1 MTMTRPSRP
10 SATRPRGTGAW
21 QWGRMPGWF
30 GITLI
35 TGAAALA
42 AIATALTG
50 ARPGA
55 ALGVC
60 LIIATLAACLAVQRR
75 AVYLLI
81 PAPALAYTVAAA
93 IAGLARSHTAGASH
107 TALALNAAQWIASG
121 FLAMTAATMLAITI
135 TAARWPRRPH
145 GSRL

>member
-10 SATRPRGTGAW
+10 SATRPPGAGAW

-35 TGAAALA
+35 IGGVALA
-42 AIATALTG
+42 AVATTLTK

-60 LIIATLAACLAVQRR
+60 LIIATLAACLAVRSR

-93 IAGLARSHTAGASH
+93 IAGTAGGQAASVSH
-107 TALALNAAQWIASG
+107 TALAVNAAQWIASG
-121 FLAMTAATMLAITI
+121 FLAMTAATLLAIII
-135 TAARWPRRPH
+135 TATRRPTRPR
-145 GSRL
+145 GSRF

>member
-1 MTMTRPSRP
+1 MTVTQPSRP
-10 SATRPRGTGAW
+10 TATRPPETGAW

-42 AIATALTG
+42 ALATALTG
-50 ARPGA
+50 TGPGA

-60 LIIATLAACLAVQRR
+60 LLIATLAACLAVQRR

-81 PAPALAYTVAAA
+81 PAPALAYAVAAA
-93 IAGLARSHTAGASH
+93 IAGLASSHSAGASH
-107 TALALNAAQWIASG
+107 TALAVNAARWIASG
-121 FLAMTAATMLAITI
+121 FLAMTAATLLAITI
-135 TAARWPRRPH
+135 TATRWPRRPH
-145 GSRL
+145 APGP